1 MSATQSE
8 GIEQAIEQVV
18 VEADRVTVTLDRTLY
33 PLDAVYGAAYVFID
47 RCYVL
52 LDAPAPERLQVE
64 LRGRSPLSESE
75 LRALAGE
82 FGNELLTQVWRQQTV
97 QNNRLV
103 IETITAKALSG
114 ALGTSSLD
122 GFQERFDA
130 DAFDD
135 PLGIAVPWEEKYGQ
149 PEAGSVT
156 DQSTAEGPQRSQDP
170 ESEPPSTR

>member
-8 GIEQAIEQVV
+8 GIEQVV
-18 VEADRVTVTLDRTLY
+18 VEADRVIITLDRSLY
-33 PLDAVYGAAYVFID
+33 PLDAVYGAAYLFID

-52 LDAPAPERLQVE
+52 LDAPTPERLQIE

-82 FGNELLTQVWRQQTV
+82 FGNELLTQVWRRQTV

-103 IETITAKALSG
+103 IEAITARALSG
-114 ALGTSSLD
+114 ALGASSFD
-122 GFQERFDA
+122 GFEERFDA

-149 PEAGSVT
+149 PEAESVT
-156 DQSTAEGPQRSQDP
+156 GQASAEGPQHSAD
-170 ESEPPSTR
+170 SETEPSSTR